1 MTTRILIY
9 QHMDRDRPGLIGEA
23 LQRRGLS
30 IDINCPYLGEAVRD
44 PSEYDALVVMGGDMN
59 VYQEEQ
65 FPWLADETRFIRQ
78 AALDGQAIL
87 GVCLG
92 GQLLARALDAIVRL
106 GGAPELGLAE
116 IVLNAA
122 GRADPLFEGL
132 SSPESIVWHD
142 DTFDISAGAVA
153 LASSEGCANQAFRY
167 GERAYGLQF
176 HPEVTP
182 ALLEEW
188 IAAAPYLAVDDQR
201 ALRAHFASRY
211 AALQT
216 QTDCL
221 VENFLRRV
229 PRAKPGTIDQ
239 SN

>member
-1 MTTRILIY
+1 VTTRILVY
-9 QHMDRDRPGLIGEA
+9 QHMDRDRLGLIGEA
-23 LQRRGLS
+23 LLRRGVA
-30 IDINCPYLGEAVRD
+30 IDINCPYLGEGVRD

-65 FPWLADETRFIRQ
+65 FPWLAVETRFIRQ

-92 GQLLARALDAIVRL
+92 GQLLARALGAIVRL

-116 IVLNAA
+116 IDLTEA
-122 GRADPLFEGL
+122 GRVDPLFEGL
-132 SSPESIVWHD
+132 ASLESTVWHD
-142 DTFDISAGAVA
+142 DTFDIPAGAVA

-211 AALQT
+211 PALRA

-221 VENFLRRV
+221 VDNFLRRIS
-229 PRAKPGTIDQ
+229 RAKPGPIAQ
-239 SN
+239 ST